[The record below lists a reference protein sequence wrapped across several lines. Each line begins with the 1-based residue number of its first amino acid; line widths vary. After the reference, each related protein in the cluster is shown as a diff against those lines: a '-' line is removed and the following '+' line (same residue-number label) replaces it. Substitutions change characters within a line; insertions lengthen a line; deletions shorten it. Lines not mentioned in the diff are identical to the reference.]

1 MSSAAP
7 KRPRPL
13 SGTLASVQVGGSH
26 PRTPFERFAHIV
38 VEGPIGVGKTSLARA
53 LALRYG
59 VELLLEAPQD
69 NPFLAR
75 FYRDGERWAF
85 PTQLHFLFQRIDQ
98 LREIGRTEQFNAPV
112 VSDFLI
118 DKDALFA
125 RLTLDDEELALYERI
140 AEAQSVHAPIPDL
153 VIYLQASAARLVE
166 RVARRGVSM
175 ERDISPEYLD
185 ALSAAYTRFF
195 HHYDAAPLMI
205 VNTDHLN
212 PVDRAEDFELLLEQ
226 LIGMRG
232 RRAFFSL
239 AE

>member
-13 SGTLASVQVGGSH
+13 SGTLASVQAGGSH

>member
-1 MSSAAP
+1 V
-7 KRPRPL
+7 L
-13 SGTLASVQVGGSH
+13 GGGSR
-26 PRTPFERFAHIV
+26 PQTPFERFAHIV

-53 LALRYG
+53 LATRYG

-75 FYRDGERWAF
+75 FYRDGERWAL
-85 PTQLHFLFQRIDQ
+85 PTQLHFLFQRLAQ
-98 LREIGRTEQFNAPV
+98 LRQISAAEQFNAPV

-125 RLTLDDEELALYERI
+125 RLTLDDEELTLYERI
-140 AEAQSVHAPIPDL
+140 AEAQSVHAPTPDL
-153 VIYLQASAARLVE
+153 VIYLQASAARLME
-166 RVARRGVSM
+166 RVARRGLSM

-185 ALSAAYTRFF
+185 ALSAAYTTFF
-195 HHYDAAPLMI
+195 HHYDDAPLMI

>member
-1 MSSAAP
+1 MSSAVP

-13 SGTLASVQVGGSH
+13 SGTLASVQAGGSH
-26 PRTPFERFAHIV
+26 PQTPFERFAHIV